1 MVEHWL
7 PKPGVAGS
15 SPVVRS
21 RKSTGLA
28 AQPFVPLAPSVPHMC
43 PKRPARLQAFELH
56 ESEVLEGLA
65 KLERV
70 AERVRSSLQTLTDLG

>member
-1 MVEHWL
+1 
-7 PKPGVAGS
+7 
-15 SPVVRS
+15 
-21 RKSTGLA
+21 
-28 AQPFVPLAPSVPHMC
+28 VPHMC